1 MILELNDV
9 VVDGAEKTVSM
20 MARER
25 QVTCLTG
32 GSVSVR
38 SRLLL
43 AMLGLEPVKSGIISI
58 DGEPLEKGTV
68 KMFRQR
74 MAYTPSKLVPDGE
87 ITIYEPPTVQE
98 IFEWKDNREAS
109 ISNGMLEE
117 EIKRT
122 MAPREKAQLLAVAV
136 LRKRP
141 ILLIDQP
148 YTLSADYLRHL
159 AQEGHVVVVS
169 SDDDTILHA
178 SDEIIEI

>member
-20 MARER
+20 MAQER
-25 QVTCLTG
+25 RVTCLTG
-32 GSVSVR
+32 GCAFVR

-43 AMLGLEPVKSGIISI
+43 AMLGLEPVRSGVISI

-68 KMFRQR
+68 KLFRQR
-74 MAYTPSKLVPDGE
+74 MAYVPTKLVADGE
-87 ITIYEPPTVQE
+87 VTIYEPPSVQDV
-98 IFEWKDNREAS
+98 FGWKDNREAS

-148 YTLSADYLRHL
+148 HTLSADYLQHQ
-159 AQEGHVVVVS
+159 AQEGHIVIVS